1 MDVPGVSGAAG
12 LEAAAWDAAGPER
25 ADEGVGEGADG
36 VDKAWAGGQTVGM
49 QGGPNC
55 LPNSRL
61 AWIRLYC
68 ISSFKVWERHSGV
81 LQFTSQ
87 ISLREWERFKISRDV
102 MAMLTSA
109 GDFLYIIFRQPPDC
123 AGMLARC

>member
-1 MDVPGVSGAAG
+1 MSSRTGGLCGGESGFGA
-12 LEAAAWDAAGPER
+12 
-25 ADEGVGEGADG
+25 GEGTGGA
-36 VDKAWAGGQTVGM
+36 DKAWAGGQTVGM

-102 MAMLTSA
+102 MARLTSA